1 MTSIDG
7 YNQEYTTESYL
18 SRARYNFAERYFL
31 DASFRRDGSSRFSDP
46 WGNFWSLGA
55 SWIISQEKFMKDLT
69 WIDNLKFRVS
79 YGEVGNDAGADYYAY
94 KELFY
99 SDVNAGIGAFYKIQI
114 PNKNLKWETSGSL
127 DIALEGRLFNRF
139 NFSLDFFNKTSKDLL
154 FTVYNPLSAGA
165 TDWFATS
172 DETPSGMS
180 QYFANI
186 GSVRN
191 TGLEVAMDV
200 DAIRTKDWKWNIG
213 LNLTTIHN
221 EITKLPGGKDILHGT
236 QNYSEGH
243 SIYEFYTYTYAGV
256 DQMNGRALYNANSQ
270 LGESTINALK
280 AQDEYVTI
288 NGKTTC
294 TIHHMP
300 KRMARQCTARCI
312 WKYQYLFDMERPDTF
327 RTLYIFIGRKSI

>member
-1 MTSIDG
+1 
-7 YNQEYTTESYL
+7 
-18 SRARYNFAERYFL
+18 
-31 DASFRRDGSSRFSDP
+31 
-46 WGNFWSLGA
+46 
-55 SWIISQEKFMKDLT
+55 
-69 WIDNLKFRVS
+69 
-79 YGEVGNDAGADYYAY
+79 
-94 KELFY
+94 
-99 SDVNAGIGAFYKIQI
+99 
-114 PNKNLKWETSGSL
+114 
-127 DIALEGRLFNRF
+127 
-139 NFSLDFFNKTSKDLL
+139 
-154 FTVYNPLSAGA
+154 
-165 TDWFATS
+165 
-172 DETPSGMS
+172 MS

-288 NGKTTC
+288 NGKKLRVQYIIC
-294 TIHHMP
+294 R

>member
-1 MTSIDG
+1 
-7 YNQEYTTESYL
+7 
-18 SRARYNFAERYFL
+18 
-31 DASFRRDGSSRFSDP
+31 
-46 WGNFWSLGA
+46 
-55 SWIISQEKFMKDLT
+55 
-69 WIDNLKFRVS
+69 
-79 YGEVGNDAGADYYAY
+79 
-94 KELFY
+94 
-99 SDVNAGIGAFYKIQI
+99 
-114 PNKNLKWETSGSL
+114 
-127 DIALEGRLFNRF
+127 
-139 NFSLDFFNKTSKDLL
+139 
-154 FTVYNPLSAGA
+154 
-165 TDWFATS
+165 
-172 DETPSGMS
+172 MS

-288 NGKTTC
+288 NGKNYVYNTSYAE
-294 TIHHMP
+294 
-300 KRMARQCTARCI
+300 KEWQGSA
-312 WKYQYLFDMERPDTF
+312 LPDV
-327 RTLYIFIGRKSI
+327 YGSINTS

>member
-1 MTSIDG
+1 
-7 YNQEYTTESYL
+7 
-18 SRARYNFAERYFL
+18 
-31 DASFRRDGSSRFSDP
+31 
-46 WGNFWSLGA
+46 
-55 SWIISQEKFMKDLT
+55 
-69 WIDNLKFRVS
+69 
-79 YGEVGNDAGADYYAY
+79 
-94 KELFY
+94 
-99 SDVNAGIGAFYKIQI
+99 
-114 PNKNLKWETSGSL
+114 
-127 DIALEGRLFNRF
+127 
-139 NFSLDFFNKTSKDLL
+139 
-154 FTVYNPLSAGA
+154 
-165 TDWFATS
+165 
-172 DETPSGMS
+172 MS

-288 NGKTTC
+288 NGKNYVYNTSYAEKEWQGSALPDVYGSINTSLTGKALTLSVLCTYSLGGKVYDYNYQGLMYTT
-294 TIHHMP
+294 TNGPGALHKDVLNGWQAVPEGMTEDSPNRLNP
-300 KRMARQCTARCI
+300 KVRLSSTSQAWLLLLMVQVHA
-312 WKYQYLFDMERPDTF
+312 
-327 RTLYIFIGRKSI
+327 G

>member
-1 MTSIDG
+1 MWFKS
-7 YNQEYTTESYL
+7 
-18 SRARYNFAERYFL
+18 
-31 DASFRRDGSSRFSDP
+31 
-46 WGNFWSLGA
+46 
-55 SWIISQEKFMKDLT
+55 
-69 WIDNLKFRVS
+69 
-79 YGEVGNDAGADYYAY
+79 NDAGADYYAY

-221 EITKLPGGKDILHGT
+221 EITKLPGQFRICQVVVL
-236 QNYSEGH
+236 
-243 SIYEFYTYTYAGV
+243 I
-256 DQMNGRALYNANSQ
+256 
-270 LGESTINALK
+270 
-280 AQDEYVTI
+280 
-288 NGKTTC
+288 TT
-294 TIHHMP
+294 
-300 KRMARQCTARCI
+300 
-312 WKYQYLFDMERPDTF
+312 RPDISDKGMQLAFANLVPDET
-327 RTLYIFIGRKSI
+327 IK